1 MCLYQLAF
9 DVVAVHVAGLDAPK
23 DQAEEVEDTQGHED
37 TEVALRLFRGRSSRD
52 DAHGSSMAAA
62 GAWTAEMD
70 SSTAHSA
77 MCVVSR
83 DARVES
89 MTIRR
94 SGRCGNPSS
103 TSFPLYI

>member
-37 TEVALRLFRGRSSRD
+37 TEVALRLFGGRMSRD
-52 DAHGSSMAAA
+52 DAHGSS
-62 GAWTAEMD
+62 W
-70 SSTAHSA
+70 SSDGRDGLEHGTLEHA

-89 MTIRR
+89 MIIRR

>member
-37 TEVALRLFRGRSSRD
+37 TEVALRLFGGRSSRD
-52 DAHGSSMAAA
+52 DAHGSSWSLD
-62 GAWTAEMD
+62 GRDGLEHGTLC
-70 SSTAHSA
+70 HV
-77 MCVVSR
+77 CRVSEV

-89 MTIRR
+89 RQQ
-94 SGRCGNPSS
+94 SDH
-103 TSFPLYI
+103 